1 MSKKKILTE
10 YKCVDEDQIMH
21 DKEANVFAR
30 DKMRFFSHQ
39 FYILFIKQLGTGR

>member
-21 DKEANVFAR
+21 DKEASVFAR
-30 DKMRFFSHQ
+30 DKMRFFFSS
-39 FYILFIKQLGTGR
+39 ILHSLY